1 MRVWDSR
8 SGIVLLVALLAV
20 VATAVAEYSLFL
32 AAKHG
37 GGASSSKIAAASGR
51 IGAVTI
57 SSKPVGLLYPVARLR
72 DGMRVKV
79 RVFNN
84 GRGKQY
90 VGTIRGVVANNAG
103 CSGRRNF
110 RVAPIAVPG
119 LLTPGEHDY
128 TSRVAL
134 IDNGANQDVCANKTF
149 TINWSSA
156 AG

>member
-8 SGIVLLVALLAV
+8 SGMVLLVALLAV
-20 VATAVAEYSLFL
+20 VATAVAEYSLLL

-37 GGASSSKIAAASGR
+37 GGASSGKIAASGR
-51 IGAVTI
+51 IGAITI

-90 VGTIRGVVANNAG
+90 VGRIRGIVANNAG
-103 CSGRRNF
+103 CSGRANF
-110 RVAPIAVPG
+110 RIAPIAAPG

-134 IDNGANQDVCANKTF
+134 IDNRVNQDVCANKTF